1 MSVKMSTLVKLN
13 SVRQNVVVE
22 LEKSYSNTDWVNE
35 VYDAVNDAFFEKAA
49 KILEPYSPLL
59 AKRMLTGAY

>member
-35 VYDAVNDAFFEKAA
+35 VYGAVNDAFFEKAA
-49 KILEPYSPLL
+49 KILEPHNPVL
-59 AKRMLTGAY
+59 AKRMLTGA